1 MRRTW
6 TTIADGVRVTHA
18 IRYTTASTLIDDGAV
33 ALLVDPA
40 LEPDELTALALDVR
54 DLGVPVAGGVSTHAH
69 WDHLLWPAG
78 LPPVPRWISEPAAV
92 AVQRQRA
99 ELTDQLGRLRE
110 ALTPGFAE
118 VSPVLGAVPG
128 SVVPVPWSGPEAL
141 LVVHDGHSPG
151 HAALWLPESRVLLA
165 GDMLSDVEPPLP
177 SSSENVAA
185 YDAGLELLHPFVEL
199 ARVLV
204 PGHGSPTD
212 RPLERWTTDRRY
224 LDDLLA
230 GRTPDDA
237 RVPPED

>member
-6 TTIADGVRVTHA
+6 TIVGDGVRVTHA
-18 IRYTTASTLIDDGAV
+18 VRYTTASTLIVDGTS

-40 LEPDELTALALDVR
+40 LEPDELAALAADVR
-54 DLGVPVAGGVSTHAH
+54 DLGVSVAGGVSTHAH

-78 LPPVPRWISEPAAV
+78 LPSAPRWVSEPAAA
-92 AVQRQRA
+92 AVDQHRA
-99 ELTDQLGRLRE
+99 ELTGGLGPLQQ
-110 ALTPGFAE
+110 ALAPGFAE
-118 VSPVLGAVPG
+118 VTPVRGAVTG
-128 SVVPVPWSGPEAL
+128 TVVPVPWPGPEAL
-141 LVVHDGHSPG
+141 LVVHDGHSRG
-151 HAALWLPESRVLLA
+151 HAAVWLPASAVLLV

-177 SSSENVAA
+177 ESPEHLAE
-185 YDAGLELLHPFVEL
+185 YDAGLELLRPFVEL

-212 RPLERWTTDRRY
+212 RPMDRWITDRRY

-230 GRTPDDA
+230 GRTPKDA

>member
-6 TTIADGVRVTHA
+6 ISVADGVRVTHA
-18 IRYTTASTLIDDGAV
+18 ILYTTASTLVDDGTC

-40 LEPDELTALALDVR
+40 LEPDELAALAADVR

-78 LPPVPRWISEPAAV
+78 LPTAPRWVSEPAAA
-92 AVQRQRA
+92 AVDEHRA
-99 ELTDQLGRLRE
+99 ELTGQLGRFQE
-110 ALTPGFAE
+110 ALAPGFAQ
-118 VSPVLGAVPG
+118 VTPVPGAGTG
-128 SVVPVPWSGPEAL
+128 SVVPVPWPGPEAL

-151 HAALWLPESRVLLA
+151 HAAVWLPASGVLLA

-177 SSSENVAA
+177 ESPENLAA
-185 YDAGLELLHPFVEL
+185 YDAGLELLRPFVEQS
-199 ARVLV
+199 RVLV

-212 RPLERWTTDRRY
+212 HPMERWTTDRRY

-230 GRTPDDA
+230 GRTPDDDRIA
-237 RVPPED
+237 PED

>member
-6 TTIADGVRVTHA
+6 TTIADGVRVTRA
-18 IRYTTASTLIDDGAV
+18 IRYTTASTLIDDGTV

-40 LEPDELTALALDVR
+40 LEPDELAALSADAG
-54 DLGVPVAGGVSTHAH
+54 DLGVPVVAGISTHAH

-78 LPPVPRWISEPAAV
+78 LPPVTRWTSQPAAA
-92 AVQRQRA
+92 AVDQHRA
-99 ELTDQLGRLRE
+99 ELTGQLGRLRE
-110 ALTPGFAE
+110 ALAPGFAR
-118 VSPVLGAVPG
+118 VTPVPGAVTG
-128 SVVPVPWSGPEAL
+128 SVVPVPWPGPEAL

-151 HAALWLPESRVLLA
+151 HAAVWLPASGVLLA

-177 SSSENVAA
+177 ESPENLAA
-185 YDAGLELLHPFVEL
+185 YDAGLELLRPFVEL

-212 RPLERWTTDRRY
+212 RPMDRWITDRRH

-230 GRTPDDA
+230 GRTPDDD
-237 RVPPED
+237 RVPPTD